1 MTNQS
6 FGFTQAH
13 PGRPMKL
20 EGLLTEHEEE
30 MTDITPESKQI
41 GESLPCMCCGVC
53 LPCGKTYF
61 L

>member
-13 PGRPMKL
+13 PGGPMSL

-30 MTDITPESKQI
+30 ITE
-41 GESLPCMCCGVC
+41 
-53 LPCGKTYF
+53 TY
-61 L
+61 